1 MLLQLITV
9 TVEGIKTMHNDIKEV
24 LFTTE
29 QIEAKAAE
37 LATRLEVEY
46 ADKKPDVTRFIHY
59 AGRFAAKE
67 AIYKSLSKIDNT
79 VSLSEIEILNDKT
92 NKNRPVVNILKPNIS
107 KMQEECNLIIDV
119 SISHIKDFATANAIS
134 YLN

>member
-1 MLLQLITV
+1 MNYFCGTDIIE
-9 TVEGIKTMHNDIKEV
+9 VERVKKAILSTPGFKEKV
-24 LFTTE
+24 FTP
-29 QIEAKAAE
+29 
-37 LATRLEVEY
+37 LEIEY
-46 ADKKPDVTRFIHY
+46 ADKKTDVTRFIHY

-107 KMQEECNLIIDV
+107 KMQEENNLIIDV

>member
-1 MLLQLITV
+1 MNYFCGTDIIE
-9 TVEGIKTMHNDIKEV
+9 VERVKKAILSTPGFKEKV
-24 LFTTE
+24 FTP
-29 QIEAKAAE
+29 
-37 LATRLEVEY
+37 LEIEY

-92 NKNRPVVNILKPNIS
+92 NKNRPIVNILKPNIS

>member
-1 MLLQLITV
+1 M
-9 TVEGIKTMHNDIKEV
+9 
-24 LFTTE
+24 
-29 QIEAKAAE
+29 
-37 LATRLEVEY
+37 R
-46 ADKKPDVTRFIHY
+46 
-59 AGRFAAKE
+59 
-67 AIYKSLSKIDNT
+67 IYT
-79 VSLSEIEILNDKT
+79 PSEIEILNDKT

>member
-1 MLLQLITV
+1 MNYFCGTDIIE
-9 TVEGIKTMHNDIKEV
+9 VERVKKAILSTPGFKEKV
-24 LFTTE
+24 FTP
-29 QIEAKAAE
+29 
-37 LATRLEVEY
+37 LEIEY